1 MRRII
6 QEIVKKCLVVILGGV
21 FLHISTVGV
30 MAKPPEVSAI
40 RIGSSKNNTR
50 FVLDLDQNIKF
61 NIFTLANP
69 NRVVID
75 ITEVEWKT
83 NYGGAKGSGYIDR
96 YRYGLFKPGT
106 SRIVL
111 DVKNPVTVDRAF
123 IMKPRQ
129 KKPYRFVVN
138 LKKASYEAFIRN
150 VKKPTP
156 QQARKRPETAP
167 MQDLRSQRS
176 KKLIV
181 LDPGHGGHDPGNL
194 GGAGYRGFPEK
205 TVVLSAART
214 IQKTLEATGRYQ
226 VVMTRNR
233 DVFLK
238 LRDRSRIAHRR
249 QADLF
254 ISIHADSFRSP
265 KVRGATVYT
274 LSERASDKEAAAM
287 AAREN
292 KSDIIAGMDLEEEI
306 DIVQSILIDLV
317 KRETMN
323 LSSSFANEL
332 IPQLQKVVLLRTR
345 PHRTAG
351 LIVLKGLD
359 VPSVLVELGYL
370 TNSQDAKL
378 LMQKE
383 TQQNIGKSIVKA
395 ADHFFSKTYV
405 AN

>member
-1 MRRII
+1 MKYIKRDII
-6 QEIVKKCLVVILGGV
+6 KYCMLLILSS
-21 FLHISTVGV
+21 FALSIMPTLSY
-30 MAKPPEVSAI
+30 AKTPEVSAI
-40 RIGSSKNNTR
+40 RIGHHKNKTR

-75 ITEVEWKT
+75 ISEVEWQNKF
-83 NYGGAKGSGYIDR
+83 GGAKGSGYIDR

-106 SRIVL
+106 SRLVL
-111 DVKNPVTVDRAF
+111 DVKYPVKVEKAF
-123 IMKPRQ
+123 MIKGKRN
-129 KKPYRFVVN
+129 KPYRFVID
-138 LKKASYEAFIRN
+138 LKKISKKAFITAA
-150 VKKPTP
+150 KKPVRRQIKKSVQTTP
-156 QQARKRPETAP
+156 PK
-167 MQDLRSQRS
+167 DLRSKRI

-181 LDPGHGGHDPGNL
+181 IDPGHGGHDPGNL
-194 GGAGYRGFPEK
+194 GGKGYRGYPEK
-205 TVVLSAART
+205 TVVLFAALT
-214 IQKTLEATGRYQ
+214 IKKELERTGRYK
-226 VVMTRNR
+226 VIMTRNR

-238 LRDRSRIAHRR
+238 LRDRSRIAHEK

-254 ISIHADSFRSP
+254 ISIHADSFKSS

-332 IPQLQKVVLLRTR
+332 IPQLKKAVSLRTR

-370 TNSQDAKL
+370 TNSLDAKL
-378 LMQKE
+378 LMQKD
-383 TQQNIGKSIVKA
+383 TQQKIGRSVVRA
-395 ADHFFSKTYV
+395 ADNFFNKTYV